1 MSESDEYAIDAARFT
16 DALREFCEWIRDSND
31 LILEDEE
38 RMKKTDLIHK
48 LKPLQ
53 GISDDELVPLLVRV
67 FPAYSLSH
75 LVLANA

>member
-1 MSESDEYAIDAARFT
+1 
-16 DALREFCEWIRDSND
+16 
-31 LILEDEE
+31 
-38 RMKKTDLIHK
+38 MKKTDLIHK